1 MSKIDNFRREIK
13 YNSLVFE
20 LLAARDVP
28 YLVYHHSGG
37 RTIEAHTPLNGL
49 SILISTKPL
58 PDDKVLVIIKPTG
71 MKGMTE
77 EVPSILLKQKLH
89 KYVGKLL

>member
-1 MSKIDNFRREIK
+1 MSKITDFRREIK

-37 RTIEAHTPLNGL
+37 RTIEAHTPISGL
-49 SILISTKPL
+49 SILISTQPL
-58 PDDKVLVIIKPTG
+58 PQDKVLVIVKPTG

-77 EVPSILLKQKLH
+77 EIPEILLKQKLL
-89 KYVGKLL
+89 KYIGKLL